1 MGNNTNPATALFAE
15 DAAQHILR
23 TEGGRHALEKIMEC
37 SLRCIARARINT
49 EESVGPITM
58 GQEPLPR
65 DLLQI
70 GYNLGRLSELTGA
83 GRAVWD
89 STKQFVVDGDYEGLF
104 NWALEIAGPVEG
116 GADQ

>member
-1 MGNNTNPATALFAE
+1 MGNTTTQAISLLGG

-23 TEGGRHALEKIMEC
+23 SEGGHHALDKIMEC

-49 EESVGPITM
+49 DLSVGDITL

-89 STKQFVVDGDYEGLF
+89 STKQFVVDGDYAGLF
-104 NWALEIAGPVEG
+104 KWAFVLAEG
-116 GADQ
+116 RAE